1 LGYDKIV
8 NKKLEP
14 ARPKRT
20 IYREGNS
27 NAILEQLFRE
37 KLMSDVIL
45 KVEGEEIPAHKSIIS
60 AGCKYFYGM
69 FKSKFLTE
77 E

>member
-1 LGYDKIV
+1 
-8 NKKLEP
+8 
-14 ARPKRT
+14 
-20 IYREGNS
+20 
-27 NAILEQLFRE
+27 LEQLWKE

-69 FKSKFLTE
+69 FKSKFSFRLE
-77 E
+77 